1 MQTSLSIDR
10 SHLPSVRPNTIRNLP
25 PKMIAKEKELRALV
39 RAAQDGNEGA
49 YSRLMQELQ
58 PIVSRIIQ
66 RQRATTSGSD
76 REDLLQEVLL
86 KVHAAKAS
94 YDSRRPFMPWLKTI
108 VMNQTID
115 FMRKQRSQKV
125 LAWLSDDIA
134 GQIVDDSAHNAFN
147 RCETAST
154 VNKLVSK
161 LPFCQRSAV
170 ELLKLRELSLGEATI
185 LTGMSASA
193 LKDSIHRALISL
205 RNALPRATSA

>member
-1 MQTSLSIDR
+1 M
-10 SHLPSVRPNTIRNLP
+10 
-25 PKMIAKEKELRALV
+25 

-58 PIVSRIIQ
+58 PIVCRIIK

-94 YDSRRPFMPWLKTI
+94 YDSGRPFMPWLKTI

-115 FMRKQRSQKV
+115 FMRKQRSQRA
-125 LAWLSDDIA
+125 LAGLSDDIA
-134 GQIVDDSAHNAFN
+134 GQVVDDSARNAFN
-147 RCETAST
+147 RYEAAST
-154 VNKLVSK
+154 VRKLVSK
-161 LPFCQRSAV
+161 LPSSQRSAV
-170 ELLKLRELSLGEATI
+170 ELLKLRELSLSEATI

-205 RNALPRATSA
+205 RIALPRATSA